1 MTPRARL
8 FISAATT
15 LQASE
20 DSLVATLDLLR
31 VELTE
36 QGVSANDVA
45 LELGV
50 SLDFATRLL
59 EGTAVPEELAAWRA
73 TEVTRLVQDI
83 YQDLDS
89 YRNGLLCCRA
99 QDPVTLMISATHPCD
114 EYRRKYETRAEAL
127 GLTVSWPEA
136 AFSLLEMKEHLAEL
150 DRQAAATHVDPQ
162 AGRIDDTDLAVTA
175 ESVAM
180 QDWIGDH
187 LGQWIHTDRRG
198 EDS

>member
-127 GLTVSWPEA
+127 GLTVYWPQTTL
-136 AFSLLEMKEHLAEL
+136 SLFDVKDHLAEL
-150 DRQAAATHVDPQ
+150 DRQAATTHVDPL
-162 AGRIDDTDLAVTA
+162 AGRIDDTDLTVAA
-175 ESVAM
+175 ESVVM
-180 QDWIGDH
+180 QDWIGNH
-187 LGQWIHTDRRG
+187 LGQWIRTDRRG

>member
-99 QDPVTLMISATHPCD
+99 QDPVTLMI
-114 EYRRKYETRAEAL
+114 
-127 GLTVSWPEA
+127 
-136 AFSLLEMKEHLAEL
+136 
-150 DRQAAATHVDPQ
+150 
-162 AGRIDDTDLAVTA
+162 
-175 ESVAM
+175 
-180 QDWIGDH
+180 
-187 LGQWIHTDRRG
+187 
-198 EDS
+198 